1 MKNKIVLTDEY
12 FKVVPPESSPEM
24 KKIFIS
30 YIDIFVLL
38 FLLFD
43 QRISR
48 FAVLQNAKNSEQ
60 DVSYLTVSWFTLMFT

>member
-1 MKNKIVLTDEY
+1 MKNKIDLTDEY
-12 FKVVPPESSPEM
+12 FEVVPPESSPEI
-24 KKIFIS
+24 KERFIS
-30 YIDIFVLL
+30 YIHIFVLL

-43 QRISR
+43 QGISR